1 MKTGEETYLDLGCC
15 FGQDIRRMVYDGVSS
30 ENCYGSDLR
39 LDFMELG
46 YKLFLDK
53 DSLRS
58 QFIAGD
64 VFDQEADIKELDGKV
79 DILHAASFFH
89 LFDLE
94 RQKQVARR
102 VVKLLKPKKNALLLG
117 RHVGD
122 VKGGVKTHP
131 LDPSRTNYRH
141 DPDTWKKL
149 WEDIGEETGT
159 KWEVE
164 VEMQDLVSREWQ
176 QDGARRMAYSVR
188 RIV

>member
-1 MKTGEETYLDLGCC
+1 MKTGKETYLDLGCC
-15 FGQDIRRMVYDGVSS
+15 FGQDIRRLVYDGVPS

-46 YKLFLDK
+46 HRLFLDK

-64 VFDQEADIKELDGKV
+64 VFDPEAEIKKLDGQV

-94 RQKQVARR
+94 QQKQVARR

-117 RHVGD
+117 RHVGN
-122 VKGGVKTHP
+122 VKGGEIAHRMT
-131 LDPSRTNYRH
+131 PSRTMFRH

-149 WEDIGEETGT
+149 WEDIGQETGT
-159 KWEVE
+159 EWEVE
-164 VEMQDLVSREWQ
+164 VDMADWVSPEWQ

-188 RIV
+188 RAA